1 MSKQITFA
9 ELEKLLLELGFVP
22 NPAQGTQQVFVYPDL
37 DVLVVFPGY
46 NKKDTVHP
54 AHLVSTRKILS
65 ENGLMDADVFNEICS
80 SSKVSA

>member
-9 ELEKLLLELGFVP
+9 DLEKLLLDLGFVS
-22 NPAQGTQQVFVYPDL
+22 NPVSGTQQVFVYPDL
-37 DVLVVFPGY
+37 DILVILPGY
-46 NKKDTVHP
+46 NKKDMVHP

-65 ENGLMDADVFNEICS
+65 ENGLMDTDVFNELCS